1 MDFWAWFWIW
11 TVLVLIGLGYLG
23 YRIYD
28 LLTKLGPI
36 ASQLDILL
44 ERLQALS
51 DALEAAPEY
60 KRPEDN
66 LHDDP
71 GVHIAKRAA
80 AQKRKSEKRRARE
93 RRLIES
99 LDAIDVNERRFTD
112 AP

>member
-11 TVLVLIGLGYLG
+11 TVLVLLGLGYLG
-23 YRIYD
+23 FQAYD

-36 ASQLDILL
+36 SKQLEILM
-44 ERLQALS
+44 ERLQKLS
-51 DALEAAPEY
+51 DALETSPEY

-66 LHDDP
+66 LLDDP
-71 GVHIAKRAA
+71 AVHLTSRAE
-80 AQKRKSEKRRARE
+80 AQKRKGEKRQARE
-93 RRLIES
+93 RRLIQS